1 MTRPR
6 IAIAHDY
13 LTQRGGAERVVLSM
27 AKAFPDAAIY
37 TTLYDPE
44 GTYPEFADLN
54 IITSGLNRVPLLR
67 RKHRLALPF
76 LASASNHMF
85 VDADLIIASSSGW
98 AHGFAGTGK
107 RLVYCYSPARW
118 LYLTTSYLGDKGH
131 LSVSG
136 MALSLLRPLLIRWD
150 KSKAEQ
156 ATQYLAISTV
166 VRQRIHDV
174 YGIEAPILA
183 APLSLD
189 SDRSTEPVDELLD
202 WADGSFHL
210 VVSRLLPYKN
220 VVAVIEAVAGTSQRL
235 VIIGRG
241 PLEDQIRK
249 DLPINVRLLGG
260 ISDAQL
266 RWVYQHA
273 LSLIAPSFEDFGLS
287 PLEAGSYGKPTVAL
301 RQGGYLD
308 TVVEGTTGVFFE
320 EPTPAAIRA
329 GIEEVMARDWDPE
342 SIAEHVGQFSETH

>member
-136 MALSLLRPLLIRWD
+136 TGSAFEHAANYHHTEWGYVDVHRRYPGITLDANAAFEALWVEADMTHIAQWPCPVLSVVDQALILALHAARGEGSMKSHADLDIAFTAQSPDFQAAVRSRAAQLGAELALAAALDELDDFRDDPAHDLWLVYSRGGTRAQEWRARWKATPDLSGRARVLAMLVGVNREYVAMELGHDPSRAEMRSAFWQRIRNGLGLKRRSVHLRPP
-150 KSKAEQ
+150 Q
-156 ATQYLAISTV
+156 
-166 VRQRIHDV
+166 
-174 YGIEAPILA
+174 
-183 APLSLD
+183 
-189 SDRSTEPVDELLD
+189 
-202 WADGSFHL
+202 
-210 VVSRLLPYKN
+210 
-220 VVAVIEAVAGTSQRL
+220 
-235 VIIGRG
+235 
-241 PLEDQIRK
+241 
-249 DLPINVRLLGG
+249 
-260 ISDAQL
+260 
-266 RWVYQHA
+266 
-273 LSLIAPSFEDFGLS
+273 
-287 PLEAGSYGKPTVAL
+287 
-301 RQGGYLD
+301 
-308 TVVEGTTGVFFE
+308 
-320 EPTPAAIRA
+320 
-329 GIEEVMARDWDPE
+329 
-342 SIAEHVGQFSETH
+342 

>member
-235 VIIGRG
+235 VIIEVVQTLLRLMGHA
-241 PLEDQIRK
+241 ED
-249 DLPINVRLLGG
+249 
-260 ISDAQL
+260 
-266 RWVYQHA
+266 
-273 LSLIAPSFEDFGLS
+273 DFDH
-287 PLEAGSYGKPTVAL
+287 VN
-301 RQGGYLD
+301 D
-308 TVVEGTTGVFFE
+308 
-320 EPTPAAIRA
+320 RA
-329 GIEEVMARDWDPE
+329 GHDLRYAIDSTRLRTELGWAPTYTDFE
-342 SIAEHVGQFSETH
+342 SGLANTVEWYRAHEAWWRPAKEATEAKYQAKGQ